1 MRNAENSLL
10 MESLTSLITMMR
22 ERLLTTSFEQHEKMT
37 YLSDVIKREKKTHSA
52 KEKLQQKYNEAI
64 QGKEAEVHCSVA

>member
-1 MRNAENSLL
+1 MRNVENSLL
-10 MESLTSLITMMR
+10 MESLTSLFTMMR

-52 KEKLQQKYNEAI
+52 KEKLQQKYNEAT